1 MDKLEEHLSS
11 LKNELVTLGSDQ
23 KALSRQVE
31 SLPGQIKEMREDVS
45 FPICFSLLNQFVPKI
60 LPLVVL
66 PPKSLPHFSS
76 LSGDSRCHSYFIG
89 RKKALRSTSIN

>member
-1 MDKLEEHLSS
+1 MNTLRKEMDKSKEHLSN
-11 LKNELVTLGSDQ
+11 LKKELVTLGSDQ

-45 FPICFSLLNQFVPKI
+45 FLICFPLLNQFVSKV

-66 PPKSLPHFSS
+66 PPLCLSHFSV
-76 LSGDSRCHSYFIG
+76 LSGDLRCHSI
-89 RKKALRSTSIN
+89 SVSIN